1 MKNKTIH
8 YCWFG
13 GAEKSKIIQK
23 CIASWKKYFPDYAL
37 QEWNESNF
45 DVHCNIY
52 VEQAYEA
59 KKYAFVSDYVRFW
72 ALEKYGGIYFDTD
85 VEVIRSFEK
94 LLDDEAF
101 AGFETDEYIAPGLV
115 LYIKNPQNEIMTKTR
130 EWYDAARFLDENGER
145 IKLNVCNIFTNILK
159 EYGFE
164 PNGQLQTCGGM
175 VLYPKDYFCP
185 FNDATGVLT
194 KTENTY
200 AIHWYA
206 KSWMSK
212 GKIFRN
218 KITRIIHRIFGED
231 IRQKLTKKKK

>member
-1 MKNKTIH
+1 MDNKTIH

-13 GAEKSKIIQK
+13 RGEKSKIIQK
-23 CIASWKKYFPDYAL
+23 CIASWKKYFPDYVIY
-37 QEWNESNF
+37 EWNEDNF
-45 DVHCNIY
+45 DLNCNIY
-52 VEQAYEA
+52 VQQAYAA

-85 VEVIRSFEK
+85 VEVVRPFEA
-94 LLDDEAF
+94 LLEQEAF
-101 AGFETDEYIAPGLV
+101 AGFETDAYIAPGLV
-115 LYIKNPQNEIMTKTR
+115 LYIQQPNNEIMKKTR
-130 EWYDAARFLDENGER
+130 EWYDNARFLDENGER

-164 PNGQLQTCGGM
+164 PNGKLQNCAGM

-185 FNDATGVLT
+185 FDDATGKLH

-212 GKIFRN
+212 RKIIRN
-218 KITRIIHRIFGED
+218 KLTRILHRIFGTD
-231 IRQKLTKKKK
+231 IRQKLTRKK